1 MNLLLALSLSWFPA
15 GQSWQLSL
23 CFILNCSKHVRKWLT
38 LLSLKVAGT
47 HLLVTPKPGD
57 HCCLSEIIM
66 IVPEQLADC
75 YNIWSFTA
83 SSWNPENELTFFF
96 VVVVCVGNYLCLEP
110 LWYQHR
116 KIAFHPV
123 LLPAVLYMDR
133 VTVCNCQLCSFCG
146 LSSLSL
152 KATFKN
158 PFYFY
163 AIALRISFKIHGCHY
178 TLAW

>member
-1 MNLLLALSLSWFPA
+1 MNLLLALSLPWFPA

-38 LLSLKVAGT
+38 LLSLKVAGI
-47 HLLVTPKPGD
+47 HLLVTPRPGD
-57 HCCLSEIIM
+57 HYCLNEIIM

-75 YNIWSFTA
+75 YNTWSFTA
-83 SSWNPENELTFFF
+83 SSWNPETELTFLLLLLSIEVNIYVLSHSDTSTKSFSPCIISSCF
-96 VVVVCVGNYLCLEP
+96 VYGEG
-110 LWYQHR
+110 H
-116 KIAFHPV
+116 
-123 LLPAVLYMDR
+123 
-133 VTVCNCQLCSFCG
+133 CNCQLCSFCG

-152 KATFKN
+152 NATFKN

-163 AIALRISFKIHGCHY
+163 TIALRISFKIHYCHY